1 MRYSDDYEY
10 DKVTDEVEEL
20 YSYDDNFEYSIQETC
35 EHVEWEN
42 YYHNIAQEIVE
53 DWPIISGR
61 NLVGQVSYSFIP
73 FLY

>member
-53 DWPIISGR
+53 D
-61 NLVGQVSYSFIP
+61 
-73 FLY
+73 